1 VGAKITGSPSEPEA
15 APSEP
20 SQLSSPRATSRHPGS
35 PRSTVSPEMISA
47 AAEVLRQSGCLEEHY
62 AAFGSVEVLA
72 EKILITAMR
81 ARDGG

>member
-1 VGAKITGSPSEPEA
+1 
-15 APSEP
+15 
-20 SQLSSPRATSRHPGS
+20 
-35 PRSTVSPEMISA
+35 MISA